1 MVAIAACLQF
11 EFFHFDIHNAFQST
25 PDPGDINGNKTW
37 LRINDTWIDYIRERK
52 PEWWPEIDALLKD
65 HPVSAL
71 AVPMNS
77 FVQGRVDASYKWQE
91 HVEPVIFNDLAFLPN
106 RADPSVYCGLYNGA
120 PVVLCRATD
129 DFLCLCAEEATY
141 HAIVRVFEK
150 HWKVHSLGPVS
161 TFFGLHFVLSRDC
174 VTIDQTDKTENL
186 VTAVFG
192 PSWQKQPPSNSCSTP
207 MRTGTAY
214 SESLARA
221 IPLDDKDLKLTEQ
234 EFGFK
239 YRTILQGCM
248 HIALWTRL
256 DILPTCVALAQYQM
270 HTAPIHFAAMKHLV
284 GYMRLHPDLPLV
296 YDRTRFNM
304 TVNSLDIEID
314 PAQPFSPGFYGPE
327 AYHVSSVDL
336 LPLTHALY
344 VGSVSVDPD
353 SPIVC
358 TPPNLPAKVRDHDTT
373 PSPLS
378 DVAFVPGT
386 DTTTSFGPSS
396 SAPYTESYVDANLPG
411 GIYKKT
417 PFVGFAIS
425 MSGTCVFTH
434 CRKADTPAENTT
446 KAKMDAANQLGRA
459 LCWMYLLM
467 EDIGLP
473 FDGSI
478 PVAEDN
484 SATPIIAHTG
494 KITRNVQHIALKT
507 LSLQALVCKCIALF
521 RAVGFAHNKADHFTK
536 ALALPAFRKH
546 CPYLMG
552 LQFLTV
558 HHAAITFQL
567 RRGQSN
573 LPPAVAHLSEERGDV
588 KLTTLTSMT
597 NQT

>member
-1 MVAIAACLQF
+1 
-11 EFFHFDIHNAFQST
+11 
-25 PDPGDINGNKTW
+25 
-37 LRINDTWIDYIRERK
+37 
-52 PEWWPEIDALLKD
+52 
-65 HPVSAL
+65 
-71 AVPMNS
+71 
-77 FVQGRVDASYKWQE
+77 
-91 HVEPVIFNDLAFLPN
+91 
-106 RADPSVYCGLYNGA
+106 
-120 PVVLCRATD
+120 
-129 DFLCLCAEEATY
+129 
-141 HAIVRVFEK
+141 
-150 HWKVHSLGPVS
+150 
-161 TFFGLHFVLSRDC
+161 
-174 VTIDQTDKTENL
+174 
-186 VTAVFG
+186 
-192 PSWQKQPPSNSCSTP
+192 
-207 MRTGTAY
+207 
-214 SESLARA
+214 
-221 IPLDDKDLKLTEQ
+221 
-234 EFGFK
+234 
-239 YRTILQGCM
+239 
-248 HIALWTRL
+248 
-256 DILPTCVALAQYQM
+256 
-270 HTAPIHFAAMKHLV
+270 
-284 GYMRLHPDLPLV
+284 
-296 YDRTRFNM
+296 
-304 TVNSLDIEID
+304 
-314 PAQPFSPGFYGPE
+314 
-327 AYHVSSVDL
+327 
-336 LPLTHALY
+336 
-344 VGSVSVDPD
+344 
-353 SPIVC
+353 
-358 TPPNLPAKVRDHDTT
+358 
-373 PSPLS
+373 
-378 DVAFVPGT
+378 
-386 DTTTSFGPSS
+386 
-396 SAPYTESYVDANLPG
+396 
-411 GIYKKT
+411 
-417 PFVGFAIS
+417 